1 MVQHLQQ
8 RFHDFGPFRVDA
20 GRRLLLRR
28 GDQVPL
34 TPKAFDILLVLL
46 QNRDRVV
53 EKDELMKL
61 VWPNTV
67 VEENNLTRNISSLRK
82 ALEEDPNEHR
92 FIVTIPGRGYQFAA
106 DMLEDKAATGVV
118 YERHA
123 RARVLIEEQSEE
135 NSTAQPIQPSKTE
148 IAKRKFWRSIAFR
161 VTVAVAIC
169 TLLALGAS
177 LYVSRRGE
185 AILPA
190 LRVVPLPRCRIGPNA
205 PIYRRTGIFWLS
217 QGTLIRRIFL
227 GSISS
232 RSAVTI
238 ICRLRGAVATVV
250 LLGRQT
256 GASLRSRAT
265 GSRSSRSS

>member
-1 MVQHLQQ
+1 MPTRSQQ

-28 GDQVPL
+28 GDPVPL

-106 DMLEDKAATGVV
+106 DVLEETAGTGVV
-118 YERHA
+118 FERHA
-123 RARVLIEEQSEE
+123 RARVLIEEQSETD
-135 NSTAQPIQPSKTE
+135 STFQPIKAGIVE
-148 IAKRKFWRSIAFR
+148 RKFWRSIAFR
-161 VTVAVAIC
+161 VTVAAATC
-169 TLLALGAS
+169 TILAFAAS
-177 LYVSRRGE
+177 LYISRRRE
-185 AILPA
+185 AILAP
-190 LRVVPLPRCRIGPNA
+190 PRGAAYLAPGP
-205 PIYRRTGIFWLS
+205 G
-217 QGTLIRRIFL
+217 
-227 GSISS
+227 
-232 RSAVTI
+232 
-238 ICRLRGAVATVV
+238 RLREFVA
-250 LLGRQT
+250 GRESFGFLKAQ
-256 GASLRSRAT
+256 
-265 GSRSSRSS
+265 